1 MVNGSTP
8 FERLRGL
15 NTHAEDFHCMMNFI
29 SLIFAKFCD
38 TTSTNDVGTSYQ
50 LRNKVDRRA
59 DVWERYEKPVSC
71 FQYLFND
78 VLDGYLV
85 PCAVTH
91 FGMVCHQE
99 LRLNG
104 FVIRLST
111 RYIVQWAQS

>member
-15 NTHAEDFHCMMNFI
+15 NTHAEDFRCMINFI

-59 DVWERYEKPVSC
+59 DVGRDTRNRYPASNTSLTM
-71 FQYLFND
+71 YWMATS
-78 VLDGYLV
+78 Y
-85 PCAVTH
+85 H
-91 FGMVCHQE
+91 
-99 LRLNG
+99 
-104 FVIRLST
+104 
-111 RYIVQWAQS
+111 VQ